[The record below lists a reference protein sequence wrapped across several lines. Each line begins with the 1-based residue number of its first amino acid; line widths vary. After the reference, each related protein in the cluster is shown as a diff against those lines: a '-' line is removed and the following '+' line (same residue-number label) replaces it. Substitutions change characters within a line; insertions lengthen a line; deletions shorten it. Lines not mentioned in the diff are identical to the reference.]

1 MLGYQPGMLGPNGQP
16 LGPMGK
22 VHSIMHG
29 MESSV
34 QSFGRISQLLHMN
47 FDVSETAKTNRT
59 QHACPSS
66 SLLL

>member
-47 FDVSETAKTNRT
+47 FDVSAKPNNSGI
-59 QHACPSS
+59 PV
-66 SLLL
+66 LLRPA